1 MCYDSII
8 SAIRRIFKI
17 GEVRIKFGTAAP
29 VKYMDPEL
37 NLVVDG
43 IAYGRATIITDE
55 PQEEVQEK
63 TAPYGLAGIRRFF
76 DEYSGN
82 LKFTQLVPEKMDA
95 CAKILEEELKKTGY
109 TVQDVVID
117 GITMTAESQNK
128 YIEASRNLM
137 MKENKIVT
145 VEELQKHSITDDS
158 PISPTPAIVPAQS
171 GIRHSRPKFC
181 PECGTPTGTSGN
193 FCTNCGYK
201 LV

>member
-1 MCYDSII
+1 M
-8 SAIRRIFKI
+8 

-37 NLVVDG
+37 NLIVDG
-43 IAYGRATIITDE
+43 IAYGHATIITDE

-63 TAPYGLAGIRRFF
+63 TAPYALAGIKRFF

-82 LKFTQLVPEKMDA
+82 LKFTRLPEKMNA

-193 FCTNCGYK
+193 FCANCGYK

>member
-1 MCYDSII
+1 M
-8 SAIRRIFKI
+8 

-128 YIEASRNLM
+128 YIEASRNLL

-171 GIRHSRPKFC
+171 GIRNSRPKFC

>member
-1 MCYDSII
+1 MS
-8 SAIRRIFKI
+8 RRK
-17 GEVRIKFGTAAP
+17 KFR
-29 VKYMDPEL
+29 K
-37 NLVVDG
+37 
-43 IAYGRATIITDE
+43 
-55 PQEEVQEK
+55 K
-63 TAPYGLAGIRRFF
+63 TVPYALAGIRRFF

-82 LKFTQLVPEKMDA
+82 LKFARLPEKMNA
-95 CAKILEEELKKTGY
+95 CTKILEEELKKTGY

-137 MKENKIVT
+137 MNENKIVT
-145 VEELQKHSITDDS
+145 V
-158 PISPTPAIVPAQS
+158 
-171 GIRHSRPKFC
+171 RHSRPKFC